1 MQLLTFVV
9 DDFRSPSTPH
19 VHMGCPL
26 ELPGPPPNTPACVS
40 QGSGQ
45 GSLFNAMSKVKSRNS
60 CPSGIN
66 AVPGLSSSRGSVQS
80 KVPESS
86 VTDWIGPPAIETTHV
101 HLQPQFSVDLSSLPE
116 KVECATYRRGKRQTR
131 ASAYL
136 NFNINCGGAA
146 GAWRVHRETL
156 FHADITCLQEVCMCE
171 KERAWFKRHCN
182 MKTYA
187 CHGILGPQDD
197 MVQSEAYHL
206 KSMFGARGDQWHR
219 TGRAT
224 DREVWTVRGPIAF
237 LGDTLPINGAIRI
250 SIHQS
255 GEAATCSRCAM
266 F

>member
-1 MQLLTFVV
+1 
-9 DDFRSPSTPH
+9 
-19 VHMGCPL
+19 
-26 ELPGPPPNTPACVS
+26 
-40 QGSGQ
+40 
-45 GSLFNAMSKVKSRNS
+45 MSKVKSKNS
-60 CPSGIN
+60 CPSWIN
-66 AVPGLSSSRGSVQS
+66 PIPGLSSSRGSVQS

-86 VTDWIGPPAIETTHV
+86 VTDWIAPPAIETTHV

-116 KVECATYRRGKRQTR
+116 KVDCATYGRGKRQTR

-146 GAWRVHRETL
+146 GAWRVHRETS
-156 FHADITCLQEVCMCE
+156 FHADITCLQEVSMCE

-219 TGRAT
+219 TGSNRQGLLT
-224 DREVWTVRGPIAF
+224 ELVFWGTPC
-237 LGDTLPINGAIRI
+237 P
-250 SIHQS
+250 
-255 GEAATCSRCAM
+255 
-266 F
+266 